1 MRAAIFAMILAGSA
15 APAADEPPVAPAPR
29 LKDDG
34 PLDQLKGTWVETSV
48 QYFGQELFDPPGT
61 SNLMTFNGTT
71 FTELMP
77 SGKLLANGEIAVAGP
92 KGGVFQVDLPKAILI
107 RTGPN
112 RFAIKTITVAAIGRF
127 VGQNQL
133 QLCYYDPDLI
143 LPGQKR
149 PEKFES
155 TTTNGAVLITLKRK

>member
-1 MRAAIFAMILAGSA
+1 MVAMILFGGGAL
-15 APAADEPPVAPAPR
+15 AADGPLPVAPAPR
-29 LKDDG
+29 PRDDS

-61 SNLMTFNGTT
+61 SNLMTFEGTT

-77 SGKLLANGEIAVAGP
+77 SGKPLLNGEIAVVGP
-92 KGGVFQVDLPKAILI
+92 TGGVFQVDLPHKILF
-107 RTGPN
+107 RVGPDKYA
-112 RFAIKTITVAAIGRF
+112 FKTVTVAAIGQF
-127 VGQNQL
+127 IGKNGL

-143 LPGQKR
+143 PPGQKR
-149 PEKFES
+149 PERFES